1 MLPEVLSCTEL
12 SCTYHHAKPH
22 YCPSVDLRCI
32 VEGVKQYQ
40 MPHVSCLSLSLHL
53 QEVDRRLAAAAAANT
68 TAAII
73 SSPWSGHLVNS
84 SLQLTSHSRHRP
96 MDLRVIRQQQQE
108 HEHEHESGSGGEDGA
123 SIPPWLAACEVRLKI
138 GAVVAAEMRAAVK
151 AEAGFRCVSF
161 EQDKESSAA
170 RRTGC
175 TVVCYVCGRAIARA
189 AEVVTGSG
197 VLLCGVP
204 ALAGR
209 AK

>member
-1 MLPEVLSCTEL
+1 
-12 SCTYHHAKPH
+12 
-22 YCPSVDLRCI
+22 
-32 VEGVKQYQ
+32 
-40 MPHVSCLSLSLHL
+40 
-53 QEVDRRLAAAAAANT
+53 
-68 TAAII
+68 
-73 SSPWSGHLVNS
+73 
-84 SLQLTSHSRHRP
+84 